1 MKQLTTL
8 NQLRTLEK
16 EEAIELLTDISSIR
30 PLLDAIRTEASSEV
44 PDVETRKGR
53 ERIGALALKVSK
65 SKTTLVDS
73 INGLIASKEDQIKRV
88 KATRKQVEDELNSL
102 RREVLKPRTE
112 WEAEQA
118 RQEAEA
124 RDAILARIE
133 NIRQVA
139 QLKGTETKDE
149 LTELSN
155 AINDMP
161 VDAEQFGEMISDALT
176 AKQDALQAVNDA
188 LIERV
193 KQDAMAEQVRLARIT
208 LDISSISSLPS
219 QYLDSTKDEVLMA
232 IIQLEKTDITE
243 AEFGDKVEEAISAK
257 NAALRQLKLIEQHAE
272 DAPPEEDTVMVEIE
286 QHTLT
291 QLQYRSYALSLLED
305 DDPDIWDM
313 IEKLE
318 LESEPFVEP
327 LLS

>member
-1 MKQLTTL
+1 M
-8 NQLRTLEK
+8 
-16 EEAIELLTDISSIR
+16 
-30 PLLDAIRTEASSEV
+30 
-44 PDVETRKGR
+44 
-53 ERIGALALKVSK
+53 
-65 SKTTLVDS
+65 
-73 INGLIASKEDQIKRV
+73 
-88 KATRKQVEDELNSL
+88 EDELNSL

-161 VDAEQFGEMISDALT
+161 VDVEQFGEMVSDALT

-193 KQDAMAEQVRLARIT
+193 KQDAMAEQVRHARIT
-208 LDISSISSLPS
+208 MDISQISSLPS

-243 AEFGDKVEEAISAK
+243 AEFGDKVEEATSAK

-272 DAPPEEDTVMVEIE
+272 DVPPEEDTVMVEIE
-286 QHTLT
+286 QQTLT

-327 LLS
+327 LLN

>member
-1 MKQLTTL
+1 M
-8 NQLRTLEK
+8 
-16 EEAIELLTDISSIR
+16 
-30 PLLDAIRTEASSEV
+30 
-44 PDVETRKGR
+44 
-53 ERIGALALKVSK
+53 
-65 SKTTLVDS
+65 
-73 INGLIASKEDQIKRV
+73 
-88 KATRKQVEDELNSL
+88 

-118 RQEAEA
+118 RLETEA
-124 RDAILARIE
+124 RDAILARID

-161 VDAEQFGEMISDALT
+161 VDAEQFGEMVSDALT

-193 KQDAMAEQVRLARIT
+193 KQDAMAEQVRHARIT
-208 LDISSISSLPS
+208 MDISQISSLPS

-243 AEFGDKVEEAISAK
+243 AEFGDKVEEAMSAK
-257 NAALRQLKLIEQHAE
+257 NAALRQLRLIEQHAE
-272 DAPPEEDTVMVEIE
+272 DAPPEEDTVMVELE

-318 LESEPFVEP
+318 LQAEPFVEP

>member
-1 MKQLTTL
+1 
-8 NQLRTLEK
+8 
-16 EEAIELLTDISSIR
+16 
-30 PLLDAIRTEASSEV
+30 
-44 PDVETRKGR
+44 
-53 ERIGALALKVSK
+53 
-65 SKTTLVDS
+65 
-73 INGLIASKEDQIKRV
+73 
-88 KATRKQVEDELNSL
+88 
-102 RREVLKPRTE
+102 
-112 WEAEQA
+112 
-118 RQEAEA
+118 
-124 RDAILARIE
+124 
-133 NIRQVA
+133 
-139 QLKGTETKDE
+139 
-149 LTELSN
+149 
-155 AINDMP
+155 
-161 VDAEQFGEMISDALT
+161 
-176 AKQDALQAVNDA
+176 
-188 LIERV
+188 
-193 KQDAMAEQVRLARIT
+193 
-208 LDISSISSLPS
+208 
-219 QYLDSTKDEVLMA
+219 MA